1 MAGDL
6 ASAVAALNQD
16 FLRQYPVEAI
26 QALTGMPP
34 DEIAELLQAQ
44 DPARAITIWQQLP
57 VDIAAA
63 ALVPLAD
70 DFARL
75 LLSRADAVKVARSLL
90 RLAGGGQAQRLNALL
105 SPVRLHE
112 LERLMRYPENTA
124 GALMDTNFPMLTGE
138 MTATEALNR
147 LRRRKSRSAQQFYF
161 TAGEPLKLHRLEI
174 QDLALAEPRT
184 PLAEIARAAPA
195 LVTPTAGL
203 GEIVEQFDRHK
214 LAEMPVVDLGG
225 ELVGVIHY
233 DGLVNAVRAESSAD
247 LLTMVGAGTEERALS
262 KVSLVVRKRLPWLHL
277 NLVTAF
283 IAASVV
289 GMFESTIAQFTAL
302 AILMP
307 VVAGE
312 AGNTGAQALAV
323 TMRALALR
331 EISTSHWWHVA
342 RKEVGAAFING
353 SVIALVTALAVLI
366 WSGSGGLAFVI
377 AIAMIVSLVFAAFAG
392 MTIPIVLSALGQDPA
407 QASSIFLTTLT
418 DITGFLTF
426 LGIATLMVGLL

>member
-6 ASAVAALNQD
+6 SSAVAALNQD
-16 FLRQYPVEAI
+16 FLRQYPTEAI
-26 QALTGMPP
+26 QTLAGMRPE
-34 DEIAELLQAQ
+34 EIAELLQAQ

-63 ALVPLAD
+63 ALASVGDELA
-70 DFARL
+70 RQ
-75 LLSRADAVKVARSLL
+75 LLSRADAVKIARALL
-90 RLAGGGQAQRLNALL
+90 RLAGGAHDERLRGLL
-105 SPVRLHE
+105 TPARLHE
-112 LERLMRYPENTA
+112 LERLMRYPDNTA
-124 GALMDTNFPMLTGE
+124 GALMDTNFPILSGELT
-138 MTATEALNR
+138 AIEALSR
-147 LRRRKSRSAQQFYF
+147 LRKRKSRAAQQFYF
-161 TAGEPLKLHRLEI
+161 TAGEPLRLHRLEI

-184 PLAEIARAAPA
+184 PLAEIARPAPA

-214 LAEMPVVDLGG
+214 LAEMPVVDLDG

-233 DGLVNAVRAESSAD
+233 DALVNAVRAESSSD
-247 LLTMVGAGTEERALS
+247 ILSMVGAGAEERALS
-262 KVSLVVRKRLPWLHL
+262 KISLVVRKRLPWLHL

-283 IAASVV
+283 LAASVV

-307 VVAGE
+307 VVAGQ

-331 EISTSHWWHVA
+331 EISTSHWWRVA

-353 SVIALVTALAVLI
+353 SVIALVTAVAVFL

>member
-6 ASAVAALNQD
+6 SSAVAALNQD
-16 FLRQYPVEAI
+16 YLRQYPAEAI
-26 QALTGMPP
+26 QALAGMRP
-34 DEIAELLQAQ
+34 DEIAELLRAQ
-44 DPARAITIWQQLP
+44 GAARAITIWQQLP

-63 ALVPLAD
+63 TLSSLDAEI
-70 DFARL
+70 ARQV
-75 LLSRADAVKVARSLL
+75 LSRADAVKVARALL
-90 RLAGGGQAQRLNALL
+90 RLTSMHRERLCSLFAPARLN
-105 SPVRLHE
+105 E
-112 LERLMRYPENTA
+112 LERLMHYPDNTA
-124 GALMDTNFPMLTGE
+124 GALMDTNFPVLNGE
-138 MTATEALNR
+138 MAAVEALNR
-147 LRRRKSRSAQQFYF
+147 LRKRKSRAAQQFYF
-161 TAGEPLKLHRLEI
+161 TADDPPRLHRLEI

-184 PLAEIARAAPA
+184 PLAEIARPAPA
-195 LVTPTAGL
+195 MVSPTAGL
-203 GEIVEQFDRHK
+203 GEIVEQFDLHK
-214 LAEMPVVDLGG
+214 LAEMPVVDVGG

-233 DGLVNAVRAESSAD
+233 DALVNAVRAESSTD
-247 LLTMVGAGTEERALS
+247 ILTMVGAGTEERALS
-262 KVSLVVRKRLPWLHL
+262 KISLVVRKRLPWLHL

-331 EISTSHWWHVA
+331 EISTSHWWRVA

-353 SVIALVTALAVLI
+353 SVIALVTSLAVLL
-366 WSGSGGLAFVI
+366 WSGSPGLAVVI
-377 AIAMIVSLVFAAFAG
+377 ACAMIISLVFAAFAG

-426 LGIATLMVGLL
+426 LGIATLMAAWL